1 MKSIRHFWETSPP
14 EQKDYLFVYSW
25 GALWALVYLIATPTS
40 TVSVISITIV
50 AFWTLVT
57 MVGGVLGGL
66 GLIRRDNL
74 VVERFGVNLLM
85 VGPLAYALTQLG
97 LALFGVVTPVTS
109 DPFARI
115 HLIFFALWPYLFLN
129 KRRRQLKNRV
139 NLVKKIPLY
148 DETGPHA

>member
-1 MKSIRHFWETSPP
+1 MKSIRRFWENSPP
-14 EQKDYLFVYSW
+14 EQKDYLFIYIW
-25 GALWALVYLIATPTS
+25 GAIWALVYLIATPTS
-40 TVSVISITIV
+40 TLTVLSATLVV
-50 AFWTLVT
+50 LWTLVT
-57 MVGGVLGGL
+57 IVGSILGSVGL
-66 GLIRRDNL
+66 VKRDNL

-97 LALFGVVTPVTS
+97 LAMFGLVAPFPG

-148 DETGPHA
+148 DEMDATK

>member
-14 EQKDYLFVYSW
+14 EQKDYLFIYSW

-40 TVSVISITIV
+40 TVSVISITLV
-50 AFWTLVT
+50 TFWTLVT
-57 MVGGVLGGL
+57 MVGGVLGCL

-97 LALFGVVTPVTS
+97 LALFGIVTPITS

-148 DETGPHA
+148 DESGPHA

>member
-14 EQKDYLFVYSW
+14 EQKDYLFIYSW

-40 TVSVISITIV
+40 TVSVISITLV
-50 AFWTLVT
+50 VFWTLVT
-57 MVGGVLGGL
+57 AVGGVLGCL

-97 LALFGVVTPVTS
+97 LALFGIVTPVVS

-148 DETGPHA
+148 GESGLQK